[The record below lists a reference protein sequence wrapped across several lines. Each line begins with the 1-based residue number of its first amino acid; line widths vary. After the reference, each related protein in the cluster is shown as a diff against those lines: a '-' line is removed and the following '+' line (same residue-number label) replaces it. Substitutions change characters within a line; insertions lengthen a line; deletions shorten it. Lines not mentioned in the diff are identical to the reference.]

1 VKKRQPLPVCKS
13 MCATCPF
20 RKGSKYA
27 FLKDELEHSART
39 EATRICHS
47 TGSNNA
53 INRRTGKP
61 PAACR
66 GARNVQLKMFF
77 NMGFIEAP
85 TDRAWKKKWDE
96 LQQQQQKGTTQ

>member
-1 VKKRQPLPVCKS
+1 MKKPMPVQPA

-20 RKGSKYA
+20 RPKSKYA
-27 FLKDELEHSART
+27 HLAPSLAQSAVT

-61 PAACR
+61 PMACR
-66 GARNVQLKMFF
+66 GARDIQLRMFAGS
-77 NMGFIEAP
+77 GFIEAP
-85 TDRAWKKKWDE
+85 TDAAWNKKWRE
-96 LQQQQQKGTTQ
+96 ISRNRTKGR